1 MSDLLFLSS
10 SLPHCAGNGWSI
22 ERFQQTNEDSK
33 QNVPCDCGWP
43 LTIIISMN
51 FINSYTFM
59 DIIFYLAISGVISL
73 KQRVKQA
80 EHIPPGLT
88 LKQTRV
94 DIKQLFGGDD
104 ATVIPSV

>member
-1 MSDLLFLSS
+1 MEHG
-10 SLPHCAGNGWSI
+10 SL
-22 ERFQQTNEDSK
+22 QQANEASK

-51 FINSYTFM
+51 FIDSYTFM
-59 DIIFYLAISGVISL
+59 DIIFYLAISGMISP

-80 EHIPPGLT
+80 ENIPRGLT
-88 LKQTRV
+88 LRQTRV
-94 DIKQLFGGDD
+94 DIKKLFGGDN